1 MKKTVTVLYIVVIA
15 VMAVATMI
23 EKKQGTSYVSDHIY
37 GAWWFSALWA
47 LLTGF
52 AIFYFIKRK
61 VRRPSVVALH
71 LSFVVI
77 LAGALL
83 THLTAERGIVLLRK
97 GQVATHYL
105 TPDLQEH
112 QLPFTISLQAF
123 EILYHAPGFPNGV
136 IRYQR

>member
-97 GQVATHYL
+97 GQVGSTNFPSPSASKRSRFSIMRAL
-105 TPDLQEH
+105 KP
-112 QLPFTISLQAF
+112 LPTT
-123 EILYHAPGFPNGV
+123 FPMC
-136 IRYQR
+136 